1 MRQLQHPGPPQLCT
15 EQLPALLLPFEA
27 RLAPGQTLLAAV
39 TRVFAELGADSGV
52 ARLRGGRWSV
62 WPYVLPAL
70 SRSPAHAVYFSER
83 HEADAPVDLEEAT
96 LTFGR
101 RGDRPWL
108 HAHVDWTDRAGVP
121 HCGHVLP
128 DEAVLAD
135 DGAQLDGWAL
145 RGAAFEVMPD
155 GETHFSLFRPTPEAG
170 PERPIPSTEATAVAL
185 RVSPNLDLCTAL
197 ESVCAAHGW
206 TRARVRGGVGS
217 TIGAVFDDGRIVKP
231 FVTETLIRQGE
242 IRSGA
247 DGRPQ
252 AQIDVTLIDHLGGRH
267 QGRLARGENPV
278 LVTFELVLEAL
289 PGSLAGLG

>member
-1 MRQLQHPGPPQLCT
+1 MRHLQHPGSPQLCT
-15 EQLPALLLPFEA
+15 EQQPALLLPFEA

-39 TRVFAELGADSGV
+39 TRAFAELGANSGV
-52 ARLRGGRWSV
+52 ARLRGGRWST

-83 HEADAPVDLEEAT
+83 HEADAPVDLQEAT

-101 RGDRPWL
+101 RGGRPWL
-108 HAHVDWTDRAGVP
+108 HAHVDWTDRAGHP

-135 DGAQLDGWAL
+135 DGAALEAWAL
-145 RGAAFEVMPD
+145 RGATFEVMPD
-155 GETHFSLFRPTPEAG
+155 EETHFSLFRPSAQAG
-170 PERPIPSTEATAVAL
+170 PGRLSPSSEATAVAL
-185 RVSPNLDLCTAL
+185 RVSPNLDLCTAV

-206 TRARVRGGVGS
+206 SRARVRGGVGS
-217 TIGAVFDDGRIVKP
+217 TIGAVFDDGRIVEP
-231 FVTETLIRQGE
+231 FVTETLIRRGE
-242 IRSGA
+242 VGPGA
-247 DGRPQ
+247 NGRPQ

-278 LVTFELVLEAL
+278 LVTFELVLEAV
-289 PGSLAGLG
+289 PGSG

>member
-1 MRQLQHPGPPQLCT
+1 
-15 EQLPALLLPFEA
+15 
-27 RLAPGQTLLAAV
+27 
-39 TRVFAELGADSGV
+39 
-52 ARLRGGRWSV
+52 
-62 WPYVLPAL
+62 
-70 SRSPAHAVYFSER
+70 
-83 HEADAPVDLEEAT
+83 
-96 LTFGR
+96 
-101 RGDRPWL
+101 
-108 HAHVDWTDRAGVP
+108 
-121 HCGHVLP
+121 
-128 DEAVLAD
+128 
-135 DGAQLDGWAL
+135 
-145 RGAAFEVMPD
+145 
-155 GETHFSLFRPTPEAG
+155 
-170 PERPIPSTEATAVAL
+170 
-185 RVSPNLDLCTAL
+185 VSPNLDLCTAL

>member
-135 DGAQLDGWAL
+135 DSAQLDGWAL
-145 RGAAFEVMPD
+145 RGAAFEVMPN

-206 TRARVRGGVGS
+206 TRAR
-217 TIGAVFDDGRIVKP
+217 AA
-231 FVTETLIRQGE
+231 
-242 IRSGA
+242 GA
-247 DGRPQ
+247 DRCDADRPPGRAP
-252 AQIDVTLIDHLGGRH
+252 
-267 QGRLARGENPV
+267 
-278 LVTFELVLEAL
+278 
-289 PGSLAGLG
+289 PGPTGTG

>member
-135 DGAQLDGWAL
+135 DSAQLDGWAL
-145 RGAAFEVMPD
+145 RGAALRGD
-155 GETHFSLFRPTPEAG
+155 AG
-170 PERPIPSTEATAVAL
+170 WGNPFFAVPPHPGGWPGATDPI
-185 RVSPNLDLCTAL
+185 D
-197 ESVCAAHGW
+197 
-206 TRARVRGGVGS
+206 
-217 TIGAVFDDGRIVKP
+217 
-231 FVTETLIRQGE
+231 
-242 IRSGA
+242 
-247 DGRPQ
+247 
-252 AQIDVTLIDHLGGRH
+252 
-267 QGRLARGENPV
+267 
-278 LVTFELVLEAL
+278 
-289 PGSLAGLG
+289 

>member
-135 DGAQLDGWAL
+135 DSAQLDGWAL

>member
-39 TRVFAELGADSGV
+39 TRVFAELGAGSGV

-135 DGAQLDGWAL
+135 DSAQLDGWAL

-197 ESVCAAHGW
+197 ESVCPAHGW